1 MSYCYYYKNSTEVVD
16 PPPPT
21 PGVLSCTLRTTDL
34 EFTVTH
40 AVPVLAAAC
49 RNVRRGRRRNMTPE
63 SDRSVPAPPLSD
75 SGTLGKVFD
84 LLLTHG
90 VKS

>member
-1 MSYCYYYKNSTEVVD
+1 MSYCYYYKNSTEVMD

-40 AVPVLAAAC
+40 TVPVLAAAC
-49 RNVRRGRRRNMTPE
+49 RNVVTLEGQE
-63 SDRSVPAPPLSD
+63 KEHD
-75 SGTLGKVFD
+75 SGVR
-84 LLLTHG
+84 
-90 VKS
+90 